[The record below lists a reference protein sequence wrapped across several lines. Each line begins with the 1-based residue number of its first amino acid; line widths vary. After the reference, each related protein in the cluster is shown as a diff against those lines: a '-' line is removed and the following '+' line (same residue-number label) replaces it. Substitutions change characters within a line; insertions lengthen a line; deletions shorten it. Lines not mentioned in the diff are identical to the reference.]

1 MGKQLVRFL
10 LAMTALFLF
19 SACSE
24 MRVIGNAALREFQA
38 DGINAEQ
45 LSYRS
50 HNQATVASVK

>member
-1 MGKQLVRFL
+1 MGRQLVRFL
-10 LAMTALFLF
+10 LAMTALYLLT
-19 SACSE
+19 ACSE

-50 HNQATVASVK
+50 HSKATVASVK